1 MILRF
6 YKRKHLYLMEENVGV
21 VAKKKKGRPRKDAT
35 AIVFS
40 QNEKTEQP
48 EGDISEKK
56 KRGRKKKVCVEEDET
71 VKAKK
76 KRGRK
81 AAVKF
86 FSSSIRKKIPLTTVI
101 QDNNNYILHLDV
113 KDDVNEQVDVLMAND
128 TEENFH
134 SLTLNDNYNQ
144 HLESRALQDTCG
156 PTTLCTSSNEL
167 NEYNSQQQNKK
178 KGYFEMMYQFVHNTD
193 WLHKTDL
200 CCWWCC
206 HTFDDIPIGM
216 PEYFDT
222 KTQKFRVTGVFCSF
236 PCIMSYCRDSHK
248 SKNFPLV
255 KQLYR
260 NITSSS
266 ICSDIAFAPSRYTL
280 KMFGG
285 DLTIDEFRETSKSNE
300 RIYRMIEYPMYMSR
314 NYVEEVDIANVKSVN
329 TKVFKEGA
337 VQKLSSLDNNRVA
350 EARSRVLEK
359 EKIKNIERTGNTIN
373 KFIKIF

>member
-1 MILRF
+1 
-6 YKRKHLYLMEENVGV
+6 MEQIIGT
-21 VAKKKKGRPRKDAT
+21 VAKKKKGRPRKDTT

-40 QNEKTEQP
+40 QNETTNPINVDK
-48 EGDISEKK
+48 DKCEKK
-56 KRGRKKKVCVEEDET
+56 KRGRKKKVCVEEDEQ

-113 KDDVNEQVDVLMAND
+113 KDDANEEVCTLMAND
-128 TEENFH
+128 TDENFH
-134 SLTLNDNYNQ
+134 LLTLNDNYKT
-144 HLESRALQDTCG
+144 HLESRAFQDTCG
-156 PTTLCTSSNEL
+156 PTTLCTTSNEL
-167 NEYNSQQQNKK
+167 NEYDSQQQNRK
-178 KGYFEMMYQFVHNTD
+178 KGYFEMMYQFIHNKD

-200 CCWWCC
+200 SCWWCC
-206 HTFDDIPIGM
+206 HTFDDIPVGM
-216 PEYFDT
+216 PEYFDI

-236 PCIMSYCRDSHK
+236 PCVMSYCRDIRK
-248 SKNFPLV
+248 AQNFPLI

-266 ICSDIAFAPSRYTL
+266 ICSDISFAPSRYTL

-285 DLTIDEFRETSKSNE
+285 DLTIDEFREASKSNE
-300 RIYRMIEYPMYMSR
+300 KIYRMIEYPMYMSR

-337 VQKLSSLDNNRVA
+337 VQKLSSLDNDRVA
-350 EARSRVLEK
+350 EARSRILEK
-359 EKIKNIERTGNTIN
+359 EKIKNIERTGNTID